1 MRNETTFIQ
10 LGLSATL
17 KLGVHLPK
25 IGVFLTETGSA
36 RTIYL
41 KMPLAVNRPVAER
54 SQGSSSH

>member
-25 IGVFLTETGSA
+25 MGVFLIETGSA

-41 KMPLAVNRPVAER
+41 IKTITKTIIKTTTKTI
-54 SQGSSSH
+54 

>member
-1 MRNETTFIQ
+1 MRNETNFIQ

-25 IGVFLTETGSA
+25 MGVFLIETGSA

-41 KMPLAVNRPVAER
+41 NLRRKTRLKLSR
-54 SQGSSSH
+54 